1 MLLMHF
7 TSISKDTTTYT
18 HYNHTYTHIETH
30 LVAERSCVLP
40 VILLGAKPLADDNA
54 AEKTN
59 KDAVPIFIFLLFFFS
74 IINDD

>member
-1 MLLMHF
+1 MHIAI
-7 TSISKDTTTYT
+7 TQHI
-18 HYNHTYTHIETH
+18 HTIGTH

-59 KDAVPIFIFLLFFFS
+59 KDAVPIFIFLLFFFLL
-74 IINDD
+74 